1 MLSLEVLIVALTAV
15 AVSIIVCTLEV
26 LLVVD
31 IIYPTKPLSEITVM
45 FGSIPFIAGL
55 PEETV
60 DMFKYS
66 LDEVIKLDP
75 ENITVHSMCVKRA
88 ASLRFSD
95 AELAK
100 ANDMNEMLSYTQK
113 HMEKTGRK
121 PYYMY
126 RQKNISGNLE
136 NVGYA
141 KDGCMST
148 YNINIMEEKQTIIAL
163 GGGGSTKIVMDDR
176 IERVFNFKD
185 PLEYIRRFDEI
196 LKKKDEILD
205 ILAGEKNG

>member
-1 MLSLEVLIVALTAV
+1 
-15 AVSIIVCTLEV
+15 
-26 LLVVD
+26 
-31 IIYPTKPLSEITVM
+31 
-45 FGSIPFIAGL
+45 
-55 PEETV
+55 
-60 DMFKYS
+60 MFKYS

-88 ASLRFSD
+88 ALLRFSD

>member
-1 MLSLEVLIVALTAV
+1 MTKLVRTRSSGFQLEYAHT
-15 AVSIIVCTLEV
+15 
-26 LLVVD
+26 
-31 IIYPTKPLSEITVM
+31 LSEIEAM
-45 FGSIPFIAGL
+45 K
-55 PEETV
+55 PE
-60 DMFKYS
+60 S
-66 LDEVIKLDP
+66 L
-75 ENITVHSMCVKRA
+75 TVHSLAIKRA
-88 ASLRFSD
+88 AALNIWRDKYKQLSTNNTDEIIRMTED
-95 AELAK
+95 TAK
-100 ANDMNEMLSYTQK
+100 RLS
-113 HMEKTGRK
+113 ME